1 MNKDDKKVLME
12 EFKNGAGEKR
22 LELWDYACQQ
32 QVVWEQIITEMQNIA
47 REQNVDKQLEKM
59 IDEELKKNGNGIKS

>member
-1 MNKDDKKVLME
+1 MNEEDKKDLID
-12 EFKNGAGEKR
+12 EFKKGDGSKR
-22 LELWDYACQQ
+22 LELWDYACKQ

-59 IDEELKKNGNGIKS
+59 IDEEMKKMENA

>member
-1 MNKDDKKVLME
+1 MNEDDKKDLME
-12 EFKNGAGEKR
+12 EFKKGDGGKR
-22 LELWDYACQQ
+22 LEVWDYACQQ

-59 IDEELKKNGNGIKS
+59 MDEELKKMETK